1 MEGSLSPII
10 YKAQSHD
17 GPKTIELKKSGKNR
31 WTVEGEENPEI
42 AAGSLLGSETLQ
54 QDEESEIKSKK
65 GKNYKSILA
74 GTSGALRAASPAL
87 ALGLASL
94 GPNTQKLMAIAAG
107 GYKLAKDTAE
117 GFRQGRE
124 KYESEIEENDI
135 SRAKPSSTDSVN
147 RAGAYAA
154 QTNEDIGKQVVKQLE
169 ISNNL
174 QREYLDFLYDQR
186 GDDKSNVKREV
197 DGDKKQKLNEIL
209 KGGEKGFLGKA
220 LDILEAIPGGKV
232 LFQMIGKLGGLL
244 GSLGGLLAG
253 AVPMLTGLLSS
264 LGGIATSVGGLA
276 TSGLSALGGLVGGGA
291 LAGAGTLAAAGATA
305 YGGYKVGSWINKNV
319 IGEDALANVMGVGEE
334 SNEKKNKD
342 KLLATL
348 RNNASHNKPGILKTL
363 VRLRDDNVISNDEY
377 LEIMDLAVRANKRDQ
392 RKKEGEQL
400 PNLQNQQAESVGVSN
415 QNGIIENPTIEQN
428 REVLSNLRANKSSLE
443 KNFNAKIGDALKRG
457 DAKEATRLSQERD
470 VAVAEFHDKN
480 IAPLERQV
488 YRQGSMVPP
497 SPLPTTTSTRDGY
510 SSAAQGSMIR
520 PAPAPTPNSR
530 VDGSNVI
537 PTRPTATPIPVP
549 GPAAG
554 DGLGGLSAHYESG
567 KRGSEAVGFDS
578 TGGTSYGK
586 YQIATRTGTMNKFM
600 NFLKTSNPAAY
611 QRLAAAGPA
620 DAGKGGRFAQEWQ
633 ALAKEG
639 ALGTSEHDF
648 IKKTHYDVGMQG
660 IKGEGLQK
668 MLGGNKALQD
678 VMWSTSV
685 QHGGGG
691 ASNIFNKVYKEGM
704 SEGDLIK
711 AVYSERGTRF
721 GSSSANVQQSVRNR
735 FVGEQQNALAML
747 GSTGNMSPSVNQ
759 NMAPMPSVES
769 SVIPSVQMVSA
780 QPSIPTMAPALAN
793 NSVQNAG
800 LQTAMNTRP
809 SSPSTTAIIGGGG
822 GGGGGAVGAP
832 PKGNIKPRPEEPYFY
847 ELQKKAL
854 LSSVA

>member
-10 YKAQSHD
+10 YKAQRHD

-31 WTVEGEENPEI
+31 WTVKGEENPEI

-74 GTSGALRAASPAL
+74 GTSGALRTASPAL

-135 SRAKPSSTDSVN
+135 SRAKPSSSDIVN
-147 RAGAYAA
+147 RAGAYAV

-186 GDDKSNVKREV
+186 VDDRSNVKRE
-197 DGDKKQKLNEIL
+197 DIGDKKEKLNEIL

-220 LDILEAIPGGKV
+220 LDILEAIPGGKI
-232 LFQMIGKLGGLL
+232 LFQMIGKLGGLF

-305 YGGYKVGSWINKNV
+305 YGAYKVGSWINKNV

-334 SNEKKNKD
+334 SDEKKNKD

-392 RKKEGEQL
+392 RKKEGKQL
-400 PNLQNQQAESVGVSN
+400 PNLQNQQAESVDVSN

-488 YRQGSMVPP
+488 YQQGSMVAP
-497 SPLPTTTSTRDGY
+497 SPLSTSTATRGGY
-510 SSAAQGSMIR
+510 GSQGSMVR

-530 VDGSNVI
+530 VGGSNVI
-537 PTRPTATPIPVP
+537 PARPTPTPVP
-549 GPAAG
+549 MAGPAAG
-554 DGLGGLSAHYESG
+554 DGLGSLSAHYESG
-567 KRGSEAVGFDS
+567 KRGSEAIGFDS

-704 SEGDLIK
+704 SESDLIK

-721 GSSSANVQQSVRNR
+721 GSSNANVQQSVRNR

-747 GSTGNMSPSVNQ
+747 GQ
-759 NMAPMPSVES
+759 NMAPMTSAES
-769 SVIPSVQMVSA
+769 SAIPSVQMVSA
-780 QPSIPTMAPALAN
+780 QPSIPTMSPALAN

-822 GGGGGAVGAP
+822 GGGGGAVGTP

-854 LSSVA
+854 LSSVS

>member
-74 GTSGALRAASPAL
+74 GTSGALRVASPPL

-107 GYKLAKDTAE
+107 GYKLAKDMAE

-154 QTNEDIGKQVVKQLE
+154 QTNEDIGKQVVKQLQ

-174 QREYLDFLYDQR
+174 QKEYLDFLYDQR

-392 RKKEGEQL
+392 RKKEGEQI
-400 PNLQNQQAESVGVSN
+400 PNLQN
-415 QNGIIENPTIEQN
+415 EQ
-428 REVLSNLRANKSSLE
+428 
-443 KNFNAKIGDALKRG
+443 
-457 DAKEATRLSQERD
+457 
-470 VAVAEFHDKN
+470 AEFHDKN

-488 YRQGSMVPP
+488 YQQGSMVPP
-497 SPLPTTTSTRDGY
+497 SSLPTATSTRGGY
-510 SSAAQGSMIR
+510 GSATRGSMIR
-520 PAPAPTPNSR
+520 PAPAPTPGSS
-530 VDGSNVI
+530 VSGSNVV
-537 PTRPTATPIPVP
+537 PARPTATPMPTP

-554 DGLGGLSAHYESG
+554 DGLGSLSAHYESG

-704 SEGDLIK
+704 SESDLIK

-759 NMAPMPSVES
+759 NMAPMPSMES
-769 SVIPSVQMVSA
+769 SAIPSVQMVSA
-780 QPSIPTMAPALAN
+780 QPSIPTMSPALAN